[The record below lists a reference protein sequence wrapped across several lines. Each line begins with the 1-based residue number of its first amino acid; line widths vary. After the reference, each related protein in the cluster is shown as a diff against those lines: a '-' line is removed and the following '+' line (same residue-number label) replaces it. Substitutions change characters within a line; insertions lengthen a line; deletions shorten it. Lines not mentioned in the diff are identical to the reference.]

1 MILNKIVIEGFK
13 PFQDRIEIDV
23 SNPNHDEKNIVLIG
37 AMNGVGKTSL
47 LEAVNLC
54 LYGAKNNIIFNWF
67 NKNNKLENKYY
78 IYVSL
83 SFHDNEDTVE
93 VIRTYSIPSPLAK
106 PKINDIKSTL
116 TVKYNDEIF
125 ENPDRAEDFLT
136 LKIPKNI
143 SQFFFFDG
151 EKIQEIVDAGFSKDD
166 IRESVEA
173 LLGIELLNKLY
184 QDLRQVIAIERKNY
198 PNTDASI
205 PNREKEIEDLKN
217 ELETAI
223 ADVQDLEKDI
233 KENEEEKEQ
242 LTKAFED
249 RFGKFPDIIEDKK
262 ELEIEK
268 RNLKKENDKL
278 DDSINIFCK
287 ESLSLVLLTNFLPEL
302 KNQIKKERTFK
313 NDRRVFE
320 EKNELVNK
328 IIENLFGKE
337 CIICKRP
344 VQFDRE
350 KLFQE
355 ISSRIFK
362 QSPEQIDVIL
372 DISEKEEA
380 SILNLK
386 MEENYRKILD
396 FKNMLNQ
403 KEDIT
408 NRLQDIEK
416 KLRALELEKED
427 ETNFQ
432 EIHNKILEKENFI
445 GRRKAEWSDLREKKS
460 KFEDDIVI
468 KERDLNKVYENH
480 EKKKE
485 ANRLVEY
492 SGKLNRVIEKYV
504 EIYRTNKI
512 KELEKNLFD
521 IFKAIFAKRIQEI
534 KINEKTLDITLKE
547 DENKSINYREFSAGE
562 KEIFAISFLW
572 ALSKTSNL
580 ELPII
585 IDTPLARLDHDYRQN
600 LIRHYFPFASKQVII
615 LSQNEEIVPD
625 SEFHK
630 TLKPSL
636 YMEKTLIYDYSD
648 NKTTIRDGYF
658 VD

>member
-1 MILNKIVIEGFK
+1 
-13 PFQDRIEIDV
+13 
-23 SNPNHDEKNIVLIG
+23 
-37 AMNGVGKTSL
+37 MNGVGKTSL

-54 LYGAKNNIIFNWF
+54 LYGGKNNIIFNWF

-83 SFHDNEDTVE
+83 SFHDNENTVE

-151 EKIQEIVDAGFSKDD
+151 EKIQEIVNDGFSKDD

-173 LLGIELLNKLY
+173 LLGIELLKKLY
-184 QDLRQVIAIERKNY
+184 EDLKKVIADERKNY
-198 PNTDASI
+198 PNISDASI

-223 ADVQDLEKDI
+223 AGVQDLEKDI

-242 LTKAFED
+242 LTKAFEE
-249 RFGKFPDIIEDKK
+249 RFGKFPDIIENKK
-262 ELEIEK
+262 ELEIER

-278 DDSINIFCK
+278 DDSINNFCK
-287 ESLSLVLLTNFLPEL
+287 ESLSFVLLTNFLPEL

-313 NDRRVFE
+313 NDRRAFE

-372 DISEKEEA
+372 DSSEKEDA
-380 SILNLK
+380 SILNLNL
-386 MEENYRKILD
+386 EENYRKILD

-416 KLRALELEKED
+416 KFRASELEKED

-432 EIHNKILEKENFI
+432 EIHKKISEKEKFI

-460 KFEDDIVI
+460 KLEDDIAI
-468 KERDLNKVYENH
+468 KERDLNKVYENY

-492 SGKLNRVIEKYV
+492 SGKLNCVIEKYI

-521 IFKAIFAKRIQEI
+521 IFIKIFAKKIQEI

-585 IDTPLARLDHDYRQN
+585 IDTPLARLDHNYRES

-630 TLKPSL
+630 MLNPSIYL
-636 YMEKTLIYDYSD
+636 EKTLTYDYSD
-648 NKTTIRDGYF
+648 NKTTICDGYF
-658 VD
+658 IN